1 MMLKLKGLIKIA
13 ILFIIGSI
21 GSTNLLAI
29 HNSHKANALVV
40 KDSLEIRI
48 LPLKKDGAFGKK
60 NPVKYKATIRNRYKV
75 EQEGSLEY
83 IIRNEANLVVM
94 RNMLDLKVAAGKT
107 LESSFEIPFTKDGV
121 YTIVFVVNMN
131 NFNGELASIF
141 SYRNT
146 EQPSNAAKTNPYEY
160 TSTIENLN
168 AISSAEDIPQNMD
181 HAEPVQPAEEEEV
194 HEEGEIIL
202 SVKPKNADGV
212 FTDGNNITYLVA
224 LQNKYK
230 TKQEG
235 TLNYFLKT
243 DKGEIIGEKSIPI
256 KISKMGELRLKIK
269 IPPVTEA
276 GVYGITVALN
286 LTTYDDTTKY
296 AFAYNINQI
305 KTAFHVP
312 SDFENFWERAKADLA
327 AIPPDY
333 KIILDEKK
341 TTKFHKIYKVEMT
354 SLEGVKI
361 FGWLTI
367 PRLPKKFPVIV
378 GLQGYRVE
386 LDPLVYDSYVGFNL
400 NTRGI
405 EKNWKS
411 FNPENI
417 QPLLI
422 NIEDPEKFV
431 YRGIYMDCVRA
442 IDFLYSHADMGFDLD
457 RVLVFGGSQG
467 AALSLVTAALT
478 GNRINTLIV
487 DNAIF
492 CDFHES
498 YNLLSNELYNN
509 FPIKHLVD
517 YANENPPITIKN
529 LLDNLSYYEV
539 QNFMPM
545 INCSVLYAVS
555 LLDPLA
561 PAATVFAAYNKLR
574 ASTKEKSEI
583 YVAPNLGH
591 EVTMDHRYYQLIWMS
606 EKLVR
611 KRRNIGK

>member
-1 MMLKLKGLIKIA
+1 MLKINWMIKTS
-13 ILFIIGSI
+13 ILFLSSWILVFEV
-21 GSTNLLAI
+21 T
-29 HNSHKANALVV
+29 ALDIPILVKQFSA

-48 LPLKKDGAFGKK
+48 LPVRKDAAFGKK
-60 NPVKYKATIRNRYKV
+60 SPVKYRATIRNRYKV
-75 EQEGSLEY
+75 EQEGSLQY
-83 IIRNEANLVVM
+83 IIRNEAKSIVM
-94 RNMLDLKVAAGKT
+94 KNMLDLKVAAGKT
-107 LESSFEIPFTKDGV
+107 LESTFEIPFKKDGI
-121 YTIVFVVNMN
+121 YTVEFVVNLN
-131 NFNGELASIF
+131 DFNGELASIF
-141 SYRNT
+141 SYRDD
-146 EQPSNAAKTNPYEY
+146 EQKNKTAKTNPYEFA
-160 TSTIENLN
+160 STVENLN

-181 HAEPVQPAEEEEV
+181 KAEPATEEEEV
-194 HEEGEIIL
+194 HEEEGEIIVV
-202 SVKPKNADGV
+202 VKPKNPDGV
-212 FTDGNNITYLVA
+212 FTDGNNINYFVELH
-224 LQNKYK
+224 NKYK

-243 DKGEIIGEKSIPI
+243 DKGEIIAEKSVAV
-256 KISKMGELRLKIK
+256 KISKLGKLALKIK
-269 IPPVTEA
+269 IPTVTEA
-276 GVYGITVALN
+276 GVYGLTVALN
-286 LTTYDDTTKY
+286 LSSYDDTTKY
-296 AFAYNINQI
+296 AFAYNIDKI
-305 KTAFHVP
+305 KAESHIP
-312 SDFENFWERAKADLA
+312 SDFENFWERARADLA

-333 KIILDEKK
+333 KIILDEQK

-422 NIEDPEKFV
+422 NVEDPEKFV

-457 RVLVFGGSQG
+457 RILVFGGSQG

-517 YANENPPITIKN
+517 YANENPPLTIKN
-529 LLDNLSYYEV
+529 LLDNMSYYEV

-561 PAATVFAAYNKLR
+561 PAATVFSAYNKLKP
-574 ASTKEKSEI
+574 STREKSEI

>member
-1 MMLKLKGLIKIA
+1 MFNYTSPILK
-13 ILFIIGSI
+13 ILLLFFCWI
-21 GSTNLLAI
+21 LLAEVSAFDAPLSI
-29 HNSHKANALVV
+29 KSFSA

-48 LPLKKDGAFGKK
+48 LPVKKDAIFSKK
-60 NPVKYKATIRNRYKV
+60 SPVKYRATIRNRYKIA
-75 EQEGSLEY
+75 QEGFLQY
-83 IIRNEANLVVM
+83 IIRNEAKKILLNNTLE
-94 RNMLDLKVAAGKT
+94 LKVAAGKT
-107 LESSFEIPFTKDGV
+107 LESSFEIPFTKAGV
-121 YTIVFVVNMN
+121 YSVEFVVNMN

-141 SYRNT
+141 TYKDKESKNT
-146 EQPSNAAKTNPYEY
+146 SAKNNPYEF
-160 TSTIENLN
+160 TNTIENLN
-168 AISSAEDIPQNMD
+168 AISTAEDIPQNMD
-181 HAEPVQPAEEEEV
+181 KEVPAVEEEAHE
-194 HEEGEIIL
+194 EEGEIIIAL
-202 SVKPKNADGV
+202 KPKNENGV
-212 FTDGNNITYLVA
+212 FTDGNNITYSVA
-224 LQNKYK
+224 IQNKYK

-243 DKGEIIGEKSIPI
+243 DKGAIIEERSVPI
-256 KISKMGELRLKIK
+256 KIAKMGKLALKIK
-269 IPPVTEA
+269 IPPVKEA
-276 GVYGITVALN
+276 GIYGLTVALN

-296 AFAYNINQI
+296 AFAYNTGQIN
-305 KTAFHVP
+305 TDFHVP
-312 SDFENFWERAKADLA
+312 TDFDNFWERAKADLA
-327 AIPPDY
+327 AIPPEY
-333 KIILDEKK
+333 KIILDEEK
-341 TTKFHKIYKVEMT
+341 TTRFHKVYKVEMT

-361 FGWLTI
+361 FGWLSI

-386 LDPLVYDSYVGFNL
+386 LDPLLYDNYVGFNL

-405 EKNWKS
+405 EKNWKP

-422 NIEDPEKFV
+422 NVDDAEKYV

-442 IDFLYSHADMGFDLD
+442 IDFIYTHADMGFDLD
-457 RVLVFGGSQG
+457 RILVFGGSQG

-487 DNAIF
+487 DNPIF

-517 YANENPPITIKN
+517 YTIENPSITINN

-545 INCSVLYAVS
+545 VNCSVLFAVS

-561 PAATVFAAYNKLR
+561 PAVTLFSAYNKLR
-574 ASTKEKSEI
+574 QSTRDKSEI

-591 EVTMDHRYYQLIWMS
+591 EVTMDHRYYQLMWMN

-611 KRRNIGK
+611 KRHNIGK